1 MSREEDLYERLT
13 LRNKNRAKL
22 HTLDFST
29 LNESSVRAE
38 DE

>member
-13 LRNKNRAKL
+13 LRNNRAKL